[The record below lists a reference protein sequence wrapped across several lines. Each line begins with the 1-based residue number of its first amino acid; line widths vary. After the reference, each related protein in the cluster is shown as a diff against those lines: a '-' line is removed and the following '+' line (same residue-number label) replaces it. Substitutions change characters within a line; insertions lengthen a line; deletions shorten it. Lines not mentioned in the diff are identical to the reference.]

1 MVETKQKEKIASSEK
16 LRNMASK
23 YESKGDLAKAEALK
37 NIAEQND
44 FAMDLL
50 DRIPYGEGD
59 NNIEVLNRLGD
70 SYLQE
75 NKEVSEQFY
84 KMAEDTA
91 FMLDLAD
98 TFLNTDETANAPNDI
113 KEDL

>member
-16 LRNMASK
+16 LRDMASK
-23 YESKGDLAKAEALK
+23 YESKGDLDKAEALK

-50 DRIPYGEGD
+50 DRIPYVEGD

-91 FMLDLAD
+91 LMLDLAD
-98 TFLNTDETANAPNDI
+98 TFLNADETANAPNNI

>member
-16 LRNMASK
+16 LRDIASK
-23 YESKGDLAKAEALK
+23 YKGDLGKAEALK

-44 FAMDLL
+44 FTMDLL

-70 SYLQE
+70 SYLEE

-84 KMAEDTA
+84 KTAEDTA

-98 TFLNTDETANAPNDI
+98 TFLNTDKTTNAPNDI

>member
-1 MVETKQKEKIASSEK
+1 MEQKSGTFRLTECHCIA
-16 LRNMASK
+16 NK
-23 YESKGDLAKAEALK
+23 YKGDLGKAEALK

-44 FAMDLL
+44 FTMDLL

-70 SYLQE
+70 SYLEE

-84 KMAEDTA
+84 KTAEDKA

-98 TFLNTDETANAPNDI
+98 TFLNTDKTTNDLNDI